1 MRGVLAAFVR
11 DHPRQR
17 IGLDELRAHLAAADP
32 ASVGDPRAR
41 QHLLEALQG
50 LADAGELTLPAR
62 RRGNW
67 DERSDPPLPAW
78 VNRPSRPKPAPRPPS
93 RVWPAVLEPA
103 AALARRPDELALLE
117 AIARWLREDP
127 EPVRVPVEERS
138 LQLLGHEKAL
148 GPQLRNRLFQ
158 AGALS
163 LELLACYPTPLPFA
177 SQHVPGAGPTRLLV
191 SENNAGYHSL
201 LTAARAHAAVPD
213 LHLAWGGG
221 KQFPVGI
228 EGVALLRPRPA
239 ALLYLGDLDLDGLRI
254 AVAAAR
260 RATALELPSLQPA
273 APLYRALRD
282 HGVPQRDSS
291 NPGTPTDHDRLLAW
305 LPADLR
311 EFAADLLAAG
321 ERIAQETVGL
331 RLLLGRPELLSA
343 L

>member
-1 MRGVLAAFVR
+1 M
-11 DHPRQR
+11 
-17 IGLDELRAHLAAADP
+17 
-32 ASVGDPRAR
+32 
-41 QHLLEALQG
+41 
-50 LADAGELTLPAR
+50 
-62 RRGNW
+62 
-67 DERSDPPLPAW
+67 
-78 VNRPSRPKPAPRPPS
+78 
-93 RVWPAVLEPA
+93 
-103 AALARRPDELALLE
+103 
-117 AIARWLREDP
+117 
-127 EPVRVPVEERS
+127 PVEERS
-138 LQLLGHEKAL
+138 LQVLGREKAL

-221 KQFPVGI
+221 KQFPVSI
-228 EGVALLRPRPA
+228 EGVALLRPGPA

-260 RATALELPSLQPA
+260 RAAALELPALQPA
-273 APLYRALRD
+273 ARSTGHCGTTVCRNGTAATRGRPPTTTGCWPGCRPTCGISPRACW
-282 HGVPQRDSS
+282 P
-291 NPGTPTDHDRLLAW
+291 
-305 LPADLR
+305 PASGSR
-311 EFAADLLAAG
+311 
-321 ERIAQETVGL
+321 RRTVGL